1 MSAVLD
7 WFREHSREIIFW
19 ISVLV
24 AIGLIVSVSVLFG
37 LYKNLSELNKGV
49 NDNDDAIKEL
59 QTHKGGSDARGPRG
73 PAGTRGPPGS
83 QGGAGGEFQ
92 STGPLRNLQSSG
104 AYVMDRLHGSGV
116 ASIAYLNKLNYQP
129 NQIWTYSGNN
139 QILNKYG
146 QCLEG
151 DSISGNV
158 YMAGCDP
165 NSSKQ
170 KWRHNSYGQLSAV
183 DGGECLDVT
192 LESQFDG
199 ANKIEQG
206 SKLEPGNSHY
216 NLRRVKLKKCDN
228 ANNISS
234 SQQWVFA

>member
-1 MSAVLD
+1 MSSLIN
-7 WFREHSREIIFW
+7 WFQEHPQIIFW
-19 ISVLV
+19 VSICVV
-24 AIGLIVSVSVLFG
+24 IGLIVSVSVLFS
-37 LYKNLSELNKGV
+37 LYSNLSDLNKGLL
-49 NDNDDAIKEL
+49 DNESSIKEL
-59 QTHKGGSDARGPRG
+59 QGYQAGNDAQGPRG
-73 PAGTRGPPGS
+73 PAGLRGPPGPK
-83 QGGAGGEFQ
+83 GGAGGDFQ
-92 STGPLRNLQSSG
+92 ASGPLRNLQSSG

-116 ASIAYLNKLNYQP
+116 ASVAYLNKLNYQP

-151 DSISGNV
+151 DSISGNA

-170 KWRHNSYGQLSAV
+170 KWTHNNYGQLSSV
-183 DGGECLDVT
+183 EGGECLDVT

-206 SKLEPGNSHY
+206 SKLQSGNSHY
-216 NLRRVKLKKCDN
+216 NLRQVKLKKCDP
-228 ANNISS
+228 ANNINS